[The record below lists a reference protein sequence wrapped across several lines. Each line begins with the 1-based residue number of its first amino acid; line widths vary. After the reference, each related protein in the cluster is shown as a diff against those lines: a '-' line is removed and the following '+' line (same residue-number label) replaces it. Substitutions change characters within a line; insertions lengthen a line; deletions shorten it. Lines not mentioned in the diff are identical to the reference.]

1 MKKRLLSMILA
12 LSMMLTILPVNAIT
26 ALAADEDVVASG
38 NCGIEGKDDN
48 SVTWKLTKN
57 DDGIENNTYT
67 LTISGSGNMEN
78 FYDTY
83 GSRRAPW
90 RTSSNGYGANI
101 TQISFADG
109 ITSVGAKAFFGC
121 SNLENIF
128 IPDSVTRIASSAFEE
143 CSKLKYRSLL
153 AEFQLETMHLKG
165 VRV

>member
-67 LTISGSGNMEN
+67 LTI
-78 FYDTY
+78 
-83 GSRRAPW
+83 
-90 RTSSNGYGANI
+90 
-101 TQISFADG
+101 
-109 ITSVGAKAFFGC
+109 
-121 SNLENIF
+121 
-128 IPDSVTRIASSAFEE
+128 
-143 CSKLKYRSLL
+143 
-153 AEFQLETMHLKG
+153 
-165 VRV
+165 